1 MSDKQTN
8 QAKSAF
14 LWHIA
19 ICCGPII
26 VLSLVGTGTVLSS
39 ALSGPI
45 LLIVGTLFL
54 VLIAILLHRAAN
66 RPESAEKQGASAADD
81 LPTRIKH

>member
-8 QAKSAF
+8 EVKSAF
-14 LWHIA
+14 LWHIV

-26 VLSLVGTGTVLSS
+26 VLSLIGTGAVMSW
-39 ALSGPI
+39 AASGPL

-54 VLIAILLHRAAN
+54 VLISMLLYRAAN
-66 RPESAEKQGASAADD
+66 QPESAEEQMSTDPHTD
-81 LPTRIKH
+81 SRINN